1 MPPTPHNTFNTTGKF
16 LNFLLI
22 SFLLISF
29 SFACLTYAQEIKS
42 GGHAF
47 KTGDWLIHY
56 ANGPIR
62 RGLAGEIF
70 VAITRYGVHLLWVA
84 YFFQIAFFATVLWV
98 TLRLYF
104 TKPRSF
110 LWITFLLSPAF
121 LLFSIY
127 DTEGGFR
134 KEIIVF
140 TAFSLLSLAHA
151 QKKITPIQLMIVG
164 GLFFLG
170 VFSHEIITFTL
181 PYFLYITLLS
191 YRENT
196 IKKSAAIYFGI
207 FLTITALAG
216 TWFSL
221 NFTGNETTAHMICT
235 ALQSYDTDAKICDG
249 AILWLGRDAIFGLN
263 TLLTLLEA
271 YIKVYTPLLLLSFAP
286 IFLTNW
292 INKETIV
299 LTLGTTVLML
309 PLYFFALDWGRW
321 IHIQVFFTFCLI
333 FSSHAEI
340 KIKSNVLTGTL
351 VLLFISTWSMPHCC
365 TLQIGKGLAAQVHQ
379 AIAHR

>member
-110 LWITFLLSPAF
+110 LWINFYYH
-121 LLFSIY
+121 LLFYCFQFMTPKVAS
-127 DTEGGFR
+127 E
-134 KEIIVF
+134 KK
-140 TAFSLLSLAHA
+140 LLYLR
-151 QKKITPIQLMIVG
+151 
-164 GLFFLG
+164 LF
-170 VFSHEIITFTL
+170 
-181 PYFLYITLLS
+181 
-191 YRENT
+191 
-196 IKKSAAIYFGI
+196 
-207 FLTITALAG
+207 
-216 TWFSL
+216 
-221 NFTGNETTAHMICT
+221 
-235 ALQSYDTDAKICDG
+235 
-249 AILWLGRDAIFGLN
+249 
-263 TLLTLLEA
+263 
-271 YIKVYTPLLLLSFAP
+271 
-286 IFLTNW
+286 
-292 INKETIV
+292 
-299 LTLGTTVLML
+299 
-309 PLYFFALDWGRW
+309 
-321 IHIQVFFTFCLI
+321 
-333 FSSHAEI
+333 
-340 KIKSNVLTGTL
+340 
-351 VLLFISTWSMPHCC
+351 LF
-365 TLQIGKGLAAQVHQ
+365 
-379 AIAHR
+379 